1 LRGPEVSSIL
11 QNEFFDVKEKDYERK
26 LREFR
31 KAAMKE
37 IVIFIDPTYP
47 ENYDYDIISL
57 EDISYFFQ
65 QIAKTKIWNDATIRK
80 NEALIRELAN
90 SVSRANFNA
99 GEDVDNYYI
108 SQS

>member
-1 LRGPEVSSIL
+1 M
-11 QNEFFDVKEKDYERK
+11 KDSEYERK

-31 KAAMKE
+31 KAALKE

-47 ENYDYDIISL
+47 EDYDYDIISL

-65 QIAKTKIWNDATIRK
+65 KIAQTKIWNDATIRK

-90 SVSRANFNA
+90 SVSRVNFDA
-99 GEDVDNYYI
+99 GEDVDKYYI

>member
-1 LRGPEVSSIL
+1 MRGPEVSSIL
-11 QNEFFDVKEKDYERK
+11 HSEFFDVKEEEYEK
-26 LREFR
+26 KVREFR
-31 KAAMKE
+31 KAALKE

-65 QIAKTKIWNDATIRK
+65 KIAQTKIWNDATIRK

-90 SVSRANFNA
+90 SVSRVNFNA
-99 GEDVDNYYI
+99 E
-108 SQS
+108 

>member
-1 LRGPEVSSIL
+1 MH
-11 QNEFFDVKEKDYERK
+11 NEFFDVKEEEYEKK

-31 KAAMKE
+31 KSALKE

-47 ENYDYDIISL
+47 EDYDYDIISL

-65 QIAKTKIWNDATIRK
+65 KIAQTKIWNDTTIRK

-90 SVSRANFNA
+90 SVSRVNFNA
-99 GEDVDNYYI
+99 E
-108 SQS
+108 

>member
-1 LRGPEVSSIL
+1 M
-11 QNEFFDVKEKDYERK
+11 QNQFFDVKDNEYDKK

-31 KAAMKE
+31 KEALKE
-37 IVIFIDPTYP
+37 IVTFIDPTYP
-47 ENYDYDIISL
+47 EDYDYDMISL

-65 QIAKTKIWNDATIRK
+65 QIAKTKIWNDQTIRK

-90 SVSRANFNA
+90 SVSRVNFDA
-99 GEDVDNYYI
+99 GEDVDKYYI